1 MYYKINQIYK
11 FQFTAPS
18 LYHTAPTKS
27 IHNQNHRHTPPPHRL
42 FCGEMQNFHK
52 NLVIFTAL
60 VYNERVFAEQMG
72 YVNDLFRQTK
82 ETLHKAR
89 LTALHAICLQIFRH
103 IAQKSL
109 AIRKYACGISMQ
121 SAEKSDYAS
130 YAQALCSVSQT
141 KRSLSHE
148 F

>member
-1 MYYKINQIYK
+1 MGI
-11 FQFTAPS
+11 
-18 LYHTAPTKS
+18 YHTFIIPYSPNQVNPQPKSPT
-27 IHNQNHRHTPPPHRL
+27 QPPPHRL

-103 IAQKSL
+103 IA
-109 AIRKYACGISMQ
+109 
-121 SAEKSDYAS
+121 
-130 YAQALCSVSQT
+130 
-141 KRSLSHE
+141 
-148 F
+148 

>member
-1 MYYKINQIYK
+1 
-11 FQFTAPS
+11 
-18 LYHTAPTKS
+18 
-27 IHNQNHRHTPPPHRL
+27 
-42 FCGEMQNFHK
+42 MQNFHK

-109 AIRKYACGISMQ
+109 AIRQYACGISMQ

-130 YAQALCSVSQT
+130 YAQALFSVSLTENGKLFSSIYTFCKKVAFGGFFLCGFLQ
-141 KRSLSHE
+141 KSGFSAKVVKNSH
-148 F
+148 FII

>member
-1 MYYKINQIYK
+1 
-11 FQFTAPS
+11 
-18 LYHTAPTKS
+18 
-27 IHNQNHRHTPPPHRL
+27 
-42 FCGEMQNFHK
+42 MQNFHK

-109 AIRKYACGISMQ
+109 AIRQYACGISMQ
-121 SAEKSDYAS
+121 SVEKSDDAS
-130 YAQALCSVSQT
+130 YAQALFSVS
-141 KRSLSHE
+141 LIL
-148 F
+148 

>member
-1 MYYKINQIYK
+1 
-11 FQFTAPS
+11 
-18 LYHTAPTKS
+18 
-27 IHNQNHRHTPPPHRL
+27 
-42 FCGEMQNFHK
+42 MQNFHK
-52 NLVIFTAL
+52 NLVIFTVL

-109 AIRKYACGISMQ
+109 AIRQYACGISKQ
-121 SAEKSDYAS
+121 SVEKSDDAS
-130 YAQALCSVSQT
+130 YAQALFSVS
-141 KRSLSHE
+141 LIL
-148 F
+148 